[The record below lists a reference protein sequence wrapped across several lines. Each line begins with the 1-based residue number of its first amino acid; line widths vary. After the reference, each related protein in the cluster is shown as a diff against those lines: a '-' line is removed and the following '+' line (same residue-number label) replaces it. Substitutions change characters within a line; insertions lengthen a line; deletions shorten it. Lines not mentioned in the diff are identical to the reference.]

1 MRVPK
6 NVIIYETRSEE
17 ITKKISR
24 TSEELAVIDET
35 LEELQLKLNSK
46 LGNDGSGEGGGGGS
60 GAISDLKGAIKTIKE
75 ETNMLKIQLGFT
87 GEQVLTFKKNIIKE
101 KRQNRK
107 GKSKRKGKYSTKT
120 DNTFDS
126 DEGGNDD

>member
-1 MRVPK
+1 M
-6 NVIIYETRSEE
+6 
-17 ITKKISR
+17 
-24 TSEELAVIDET
+24 IDET

-46 LGNDGSGEGGGGGS
+46 LGNDGSGEGGGAGS

-87 GEQVLTFKKNIIKE
+87 GEQVFTFKKNI
-101 KRQNRK
+101 RQNRK

>member
-1 MRVPK
+1 M
-6 NVIIYETRSEE
+6 
-17 ITKKISR
+17 
-24 TSEELAVIDET
+24 IDET

-46 LGNDGSGEGGGGGS
+46 LGNDGSGGGGAGS

-87 GEQVLTFKKNIIKE
+87 GEQVFTFKKNIIKE